1 MRINRHHITAILAT
15 GAAAVAIAAAPTA
28 SAAPTLTEQS
38 CAADGAGTE
47 CQSPGNVQIYD
58 SPPPVDIDP
67 YGGYGLALGASA
79 MEAASMA
86 AEAASMAAEAA
97 IGSRHSARLAH
108 HFTRPSSTERN
119 DMTASHRLS
128 VDEKAA
134 WMLKSDNRKI

>member
-67 YGGYGLALGASA
+67 YGGYGLALG
-79 MEAASMA
+79 
-86 AEAASMAAEAA
+86 
-97 IGSRHSARLAH
+97 GFGYGGGFHGYGGGFH
-108 HFTRPSSTERN
+108 GGGGGFHGGGGG
-119 DMTASHRLS
+119 HR
-128 VDEKAA
+128 
-134 WMLKSDNRKI
+134 